1 MGYYTE
7 RFAQAIITYIAA
19 CTLAFV
25 LYRLMPGGPI
35 EAMQAALIQDMIEQ
49 GEPVDVER
57 VMRLTELHTGIDPDQ
72 PIYLAYL
79 EYVWGILRYGD
90 FGRSIAYGQPVFD
103 ILFAAM
109 PWSIFVSVYGLVL
122 GFSVTILLGSL
133 MAYKEGSKF
142 DKGSTVFVLVLG
154 SIPYYVAAI
163 VMLSVLSFQ
172 WDLFPQGGRWDRRI
186 DPGFTPQFMASI
198 AYHGALPIMTGFI
211 VGFGGG
217 ALGMRANSI
226 RLLGSEYLHSARVR
240 GISTTRITTRYIGRN
255 AVLPIYT
262 GLMIGIAGIFS
273 SGVIMEWI
281 FNYPGVGWYTFEALE
296 LRDYPLLMGAFL
308 FFVGL
313 TVIGILVADLTY
325 GLIDPR
331 AGTGAD
337 REQH

>member
-7 RFAQAIITYIAA
+7 RFAQALITYIAA

-35 EAMQAALIQDMIEQ
+35 EAVQASLIQEMIQQ
-49 GEPVDVER
+49 GEPVDVDR
-57 VMRLTELHTGIDPDQ
+57 IRRLTELYTGIDPNQ
-72 PIYLAYL
+72 PLWEAYL
-79 EYVWGILRYGD
+79 EYVWGIFRYGD
-90 FGRSIAYGQPVFD
+90 FGRSIHYNQPVFD

-109 PWSIFVSVYGLVL
+109 PWSIFVSVYGLIL

-133 MAYKEGSKF
+133 MAYKEGSAF
-142 DKGSTVFVLVLG
+142 DKGSTVFVLMLG

-172 WDLFPQGGRWDRRI
+172 WGWFPIGGRWDRTI
-186 DPGFTPQFMASI
+186 EPGFSLAFMQSI
-198 AYHGALPIMTGFI
+198 AYHGALPIASGFI

-217 ALGMRANSI
+217 ALAMRANAI
-226 RLLGSEYLHSARVR
+226 RLLGAEYLHSARVR

-273 SGVIMEWI
+273 SSVIMEWI
-281 FNYPGVGWYTFEALE
+281 FTYPGVGWYTFEALE

-308 FFVGL
+308 FFVGI
-313 TVIGILVADLTY
+313 TVVGILIADLTY

-337 REQH
+337 REQY